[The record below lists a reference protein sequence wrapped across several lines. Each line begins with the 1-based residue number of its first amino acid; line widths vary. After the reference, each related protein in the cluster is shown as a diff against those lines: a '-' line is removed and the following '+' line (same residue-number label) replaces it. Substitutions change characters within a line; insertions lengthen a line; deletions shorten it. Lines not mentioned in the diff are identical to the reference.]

1 MALTSG
7 LCARSALTASVFPD
21 QAADCNGVVSNGQP
35 GAFMLAPYFTNRS
48 MVSFGRWHRTA
59 RLSGVSVFRIRL
71 FASEGLAFKIF
82 SKPWRSLDEID
93 LSRADQCAWKRRIRR
108 RKRHPKTATT
118 EQMIR
123 PRLCSFM
130 FLLGR
135 ARHCVTG
142 LIGASPPAPG

>member
-48 MVSFGRWHRTA
+48 MASFGRWHRIA

-71 FASEGLAFKIF
+71 FANVGSAFKIL
-82 SKPWRSLDEID
+82 SKPWRSPVDMD
-93 LSRADQCAWKRRIRR
+93 LSSGDQCAWKRRIRR
-108 RKRHPKTATT
+108 RKRSEEHTS
-118 EQMIR
+118 E
-123 PRLCSFM
+123 L
-130 FLLGR
+130 
-135 ARHCVTG
+135 
-142 LIGASPPAPG
+142 